1 MMHFKPELKDIAL
14 ELIKTKDNID
24 LFNDISE
31 LSNKIT
37 ALKTYPTLENVLITA
52 QELDNRMQVKYPMIE
67 TLLNAGNK
75 LANVFNMP
83 THQYSSKAECLIEYL
98 KQDMYG
104 ILCHALIK
112 GKIIETV
119 EQFIDS

>member
-1 MMHFKPELKDIAL
+1 MIYFKSELKNLAL
-14 ELIKTKDNID
+14 ELIKSKDNAD
-24 LFNDISE
+24 LFNDINE

-52 QELDNRMQVKYPMIE
+52 QELDNRMQVKYPMIG

-104 ILCHALIK
+104 ILCHALINGNVIK
-112 GKIIETV
+112 TV
-119 EQFIDS
+119 EQFIVS